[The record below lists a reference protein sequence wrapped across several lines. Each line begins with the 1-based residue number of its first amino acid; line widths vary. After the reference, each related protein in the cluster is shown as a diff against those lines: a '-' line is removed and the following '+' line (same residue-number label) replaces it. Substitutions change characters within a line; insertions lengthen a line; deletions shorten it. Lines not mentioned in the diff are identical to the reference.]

1 MSQSPESVPDGSGM
15 DAQLNSTRR
24 ETAAAP
30 LVGHS
35 QPDSSDVPS
44 LRQARGLVLVAA
56 ILWSTSGFFV
66 KSPYLADW
74 TGTRL
79 AFWRAAFACL
89 ILCPLVRR
97 PVWSW
102 KLVPMTLFFAG
113 MNYTYLT
120 AMVKGTAANANW
132 LQCTAPVWVL
142 LVGVLVFG
150 ERSGWR
156 DWLMVAFAGVGV
168 GVIVCKGTVPFFL
181 ADSEKLGQS
190 PAEAV
195 AWGLASSFFYAGV
208 VLSLRQLRGFDAV
221 WMAALNHLVTVVLF
235 APTALA
241 GSALPS
247 GMQWLFL
254 AGLGIL
260 QMAVPYVLFAHAL
273 KRIAGHE
280 ATGIG
285 LVEPLLLP
293 TWAYLAWGDRP
304 ASWTLVGGGFILV
317 GLMIR
322 YLIPMRRQTALPD
335 SDSLAMGN

>member
-1 MSQSPESVPDGSGM
+1 MTP
-15 DAQLNSTRR
+15 
-24 ETAAAP
+24 AP
-30 LVGHS
+30 GHS
-35 QPDSSDVPS
+35 QPDTNDVPS
-44 LRQARGLVLVAA
+44 LRRARGLVLGAA

-74 TGTRL
+74 TGTGL

-97 PVWSW
+97 PAWSW

-113 MNYTYLT
+113 MNFTYLT

-150 ERSGWR
+150 ERAGWR
-156 DWLMVAFAGVGV
+156 DWLMVAFAALGV
-168 GVIVCKGTVPFFL
+168 GVIVLHESQGV
-181 ADSEKLGQS
+181 AG
-190 PAEAV
+190 EAV

-208 VLSLRQLRGFDAV
+208 VLSLRQLRDFDPV
-221 WMAALNHLVTVVLF
+221 WLAALNHLVTVVLF
-235 APTALA
+235 APFAVA
-241 GSALPS
+241 ESILPS

-304 ASWTLVGGGFILV
+304 TSWTLVGGAFILV
-317 GLMIR
+317 GLVIR
-322 YLIPMRRQTALPD
+322 YLVPMRRPIAPSE
-335 SDSLAMGN
+335 SDTLAMGN